1 MLYLVYGARLHF
13 ITVREVEGGDGGKR
27 SRKRKRKNS
36 KEKKGKGRRHEVL
49 KTIKKYYMKP

>member
-1 MLYLVYGARLHF
+1 MLYLVYGAHLHF

-27 SRKRKRKNS
+27 SRKRKNS